1 MRLNYVLAVLVVF
14 QCCGVQA
21 YSDIPSLLTGL
32 STLAPPMVPLSL
44 NMALRSLVKDVATF
58 VKYPANLQ
66 RAMLWNA
73 GWVRIIPESAGSGSA
88 SNGVGEYVQCGLT
101 MSSIFLSES
110 TLSDGSLC
118 ELKTCKEGIITYTR
132 STCERSYVESKTLCA
147 LSPEADSFDATLSQ
161 RNGPMWS
168 TNGDLDESFDP
179 QFYQFNNGTGDNPSI
194 YMLAQQSSWIMS
206 DDSCS
211 NRAQFIVPCRKVGD
225 DEIADTW
232 CVPPIESWVLDW
244 VDNETQSID
253 PSAVTTI
260 QDSTEGNGG
269 LSTPAIVGII
279 VACIVVILILL
290 GFIVVRQRRSRA
302 NHGQTGLWDD
312 DIITANRVPREK
324 QKRARSDASPVE
336 KMTPSPRDAEME
348 LLRALEEEIAK
359 EEERNKSKTK
369 RQEEEDDDYDE
380 SDDE

>member
-14 QCCGVQA
+14 QCCGAQA

-32 STLAPPMVPLSL
+32 STLAPPMVPSSL

-88 SNGVGEYVQCGLT
+88 SDGVGEYVQMYVQCGLT

-260 QDSTEGNGG
+260 QDSSEGNGG
-269 LSTPAIVGII
+269 LKLIDFVEHEEELSVEED
-279 VACIVVILILL
+279 VV
-290 GFIVVRQRRSRA
+290 
-302 NHGQTGLWDD
+302 
-312 DIITANRVPREK
+312 
-324 QKRARSDASPVE
+324 
-336 KMTPSPRDAEME
+336 
-348 LLRALEEEIAK
+348 LRLVLEEPDEFHGDKREADRVGGIDNEK
-359 EEERNKSKTK
+359 HSDNGESGLKSVGDWGEVVEVVAAAT
-369 RQEEEDDDYDE
+369 E
-380 SDDE
+380 S